1 MGVLVNPGQI
11 AVTPMPAL
19 ASSARRHS
27 LSIRTAA
34 LVVAYA
40 GSEADGANAAAEA
53 MFTR

>member
-1 MGVLVNPGQI
+1 LVNPGQI
-11 AVTPMPAL
+11 AVTPMPSL

-34 LVVAYA
+34 FVVEYA
-40 GSEADGANAAAEA
+40 GSRAVGVKAAAEA